1 MIEPATALAFSLYEN
16 KGVYALLLGSG
27 VSRASQIPTGWEI
40 ILDLT
45 RKVGAL
51 EEAGEQTNWAAWY
64 RIRFGREPNYS
75 DLLDMLSH
83 TPDERRAI
91 LHHYIEPT
99 PEDLE
104 QGRKVPTKAHRAI
117 AKLVRDGFVRVII
130 TTNFDRLME
139 SALQDEGVQ
148 PSVIRSDDDLAGAVP
163 IIHSRCTIIKIHG
176 DYLDTRIRNTE
187 QELQGYSAGM
197 NTLLDRVLD
206 DHGLIVCGWSAD
218 WDHALRAVIERTPN
232 RRYPLFWASRGA
244 PSQIA
249 QDLIAQRQGVTT
261 SITDADGF
269 FERLQQKVEVQ
280 ASLNQTNPR
289 SVELMVASAK
299 RYVTKPEFRVQ
310 LHDLLDEEARR
321 LKTLLDDT
329 RLGFDGPFDNS
340 TFRQKV
346 ALYESN
352 TEPLIRLF
360 ATLGRWGTGT
370 ELPLVTSIIKYFGI
384 HRSLSGLTFYINLRT
399 YPAVLLL
406 YAFGIG
412 ALKAGRLKDL
422 FRWFST
428 PIEMEN
434 RGEFT
439 PASNSLFLWFWSGHE
454 GEVWKR
460 LEGLENRRTAL
471 SDHLLDVLSPLL
483 KDLVLDA
490 EEFELLF
497 ERFEL
502 YTALANA
509 THGYTKE
516 NLKAQLEAKSQYNYG
531 RIPLGRTGWHSQTQ
545 RILMPELGQTEVQ
558 NPLLEAGFCR
568 GDKEFL
574 ELVGESLVRLA
585 GSMRW

>member
-40 ILDLT
+40 ILDLA

-51 EEAGEQTNWAAWY
+51 EEAGEQANWAAWY
-64 RIRFGREPNYS
+64 RTRFEKEPNYS

-99 PEDLE
+99 TEDIE
-104 QGRKVPTKAHRAI
+104 EGRKVPTKAHRAI
-117 AKLVRDGFVRVII
+117 AKLVRDGFVRVIV

-187 QELQGYSAGM
+187 EELQGYSEAM
-197 NTLLDRVLD
+197 NTLLGRVLD
-206 DHGLIVCGWSAD
+206 DHGLVVCGWSAD

-244 PSQIA
+244 PSQVA
-249 QDLIAQRQGVTT
+249 QDLIAQRRG
-261 SITDADGF
+261 ITIPIADADGF

-280 ASLNQTNPR
+280 ASLKQTNPR

-299 RYVTKPEFRVQ
+299 RYVTKPEYRVQ

-321 LKTLLDDT
+321 LKTLLEDP
-329 RLGFDGPFDNS
+329 RLGLGGPFDDPA
-340 TFRQKV
+340 FGEKV

-360 ATLGRWGTGT
+360 ATLGRWGTGA
-370 ELPLVTSIIKYFGI
+370 ELPLVTNILKYFGKQ
-384 HRSLSGLTFYINLRT
+384 RSLGGLTVYIKLRT

-406 YAFGIG
+406 YAYGIG
-412 ALKAGRLKDL
+412 ALKAGRLKEL
-422 FRWFST
+422 FKWLST

-434 RGEFT
+434 RSEFE
-439 PASNSLFLWFWSGHE
+439 PASNSLFLWFWPGHE

-460 LEGLENRRTAL
+460 LEGLENRKTTL
-471 SDHLLDVLSPLL
+471 SDHLLDVLSPML
-483 KDLVLDA
+483 KDMSLDL

-502 YTALANA
+502 HAALSNA

-516 NLKAQLEAKSQYNYG
+516 RLSAEMQSKNRYNYG

-545 RILMPELGQTEVQ
+545 RILFPELGRPEVQ
-558 NPLLEAGFCR
+558 TPLLEAGFCG

-574 ELVGESLVRLA
+574 EMVGESLTRLA